1 MIKFRLL
8 TDRLIVKKWLCFF
21 IYQLD
26 QYFTFSNSLISM
38 QTWTNQPSLANS
50 WYFHGIFDL
59 EKFCFQFLDSL
70 LWKSN
75 LSFSHFILG
84 KIIVLCIACFCWHE
98 WIRECKIF
106 FKVSDQEILHMNTCA
121 HTHTNSLWKFVLTK
135 SLVLI
140 LFKSMMQKSLDL
152 WL

>member
-75 LSFSHFILG
+75 LSFSHFILFV
-84 KIIVLCIACFCWHE
+84 IYRQDNSTMYRLFLLT

-121 HTHTNSLWKFVLTK
+121 HTHTN
-135 SLVLI
+135 
-140 LFKSMMQKSLDL
+140 
-152 WL
+152 

>member
-50 WYFHGIFDL
+50 WYFRGIFDL

-75 LSFSHFILG
+75 LSFSHFILFV
-84 KIIVLCIACFCWHE
+84 IYRQDNSTMYRLFLLT

-121 HTHTNSLWKFVLTK
+121 HTHTN
-135 SLVLI
+135 
-140 LFKSMMQKSLDL
+140 
-152 WL
+152 

>member
-50 WYFHGIFDL
+50 WYFHDIFDL

-75 LSFSHFILG
+75 LSFSHFILFV
-84 KIIVLCIACFCWHE
+84 IYRQDNSTMYRLFLLT

-121 HTHTNSLWKFVLTK
+121 HTHTN
-135 SLVLI
+135 
-140 LFKSMMQKSLDL
+140 
-152 WL
+152 